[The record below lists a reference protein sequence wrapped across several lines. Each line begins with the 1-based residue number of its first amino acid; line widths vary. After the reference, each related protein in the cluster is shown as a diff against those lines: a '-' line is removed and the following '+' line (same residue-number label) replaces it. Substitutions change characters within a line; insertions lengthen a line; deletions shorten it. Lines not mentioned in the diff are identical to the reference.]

1 MVGKSTTKLINPAQC
16 PDGDSPSPISRRG
29 FCCKATG
36 AVGALGLQL
45 ALGRIDG
52 KILFAELAGSRPK
65 AILQN
70 SGSKSSK
77 IRMMTTVSLPP
88 WREPAIFADLLE
100 MCRRSATTD
109 VAVMMMGIP
118 QADKRFEGTIQGL
131 NQFAHIKEILEPH
144 GIRAGILIQSLLGH
158 GERGEPRSPLPYQRM
173 VGWDG
178 EENRSC
184 FCPLDPGF
192 LTHMQRVVQMMAAAG
207 PAFLLVDDDVRL
219 NNHLP
224 ARWCC
229 ACPLHVAYFNRLA
242 HRDLSREAI
251 FQAMRGEDD
260 KAKAIRDSWFD
271 SGERS
276 LMALAKAIRQAIDQ
290 ADPNLRCGKCL
301 SGGRHLL
308 LTEPL
313 ARELAGKTKPMVRLA
328 GAMYLHSGYNDFPKV
343 MAGLTMQR
351 NLMADDIE
359 YLSEADSFPQTLYS
373 TSCKTLRGYVA
384 GSILAAKVDVPYT
397 WVPSPTEWVLTEWD
411 AYADTLGR
419 SVSFFQALSDLSKK
433 VRWMGP
439 TAVCLRVHNF
449 VPDPLHMP
457 PAETLTDIAWGG
469 QICGRMGIPFTVND
483 PDARTVMLNGTSV
496 YELTVEEVRR
506 YLRGGVLLDGAAA
519 WELYQR
525 GFGEYLGVD
534 IHKPTAS
541 LEVAEEIITGDAM
554 NGKAAG
560 MHVSSMVS
568 GPSDVM
574 RLSPQTEGTLVLS
587 WLVRNRWYHDPD
599 FRKIAPALTVYA
611 NKLGGRVAVYAY
623 DLNATLAM
631 VFLNW
636 IRRQQIIAVLEWL
649 EGGPLPAVA
658 ETAAD
663 TYTLFGRNH
672 PDQEYV
678 SALFNLNSDH
688 AEGSVN
694 LRWNELAP
702 KHVLCLDDDG
712 AWRELGFELMDR
724 SIHLKTSLETM
735 KPLILRIRQ

>member
-1 MVGKSTTKLINPAQC
+1 
-16 PDGDSPSPISRRG
+16 
-29 FCCKATG
+29 
-36 AVGALGLQL
+36 
-45 ALGRIDG
+45 
-52 KILFAELAGSRPK
+52 
-65 AILQN
+65 
-70 SGSKSSK
+70 
-77 IRMMTTVSLPP
+77 
-88 WREPAIFADLLE
+88 
-100 MCRRSATTD
+100 
-109 VAVMMMGIP
+109 
-118 QADKRFEGTIQGL
+118 
-131 NQFAHIKEILEPH
+131 
-144 GIRAGILIQSLLGH
+144 
-158 GERGEPRSPLPYQRM
+158 
-173 VGWDG
+173 
-178 EENRSC
+178 
-184 FCPLDPGF
+184 
-192 LTHMQRVVQMMAAAG
+192 MMAAAG

-242 HRDLSREAI
+242 HRDMSREAI

-260 KAKAIRDSWFD
+260 KAQAIRDAWFD
-271 SGERS
+271 SGDRS
-276 LMALAKAIRQAIDQ
+276 LMALAKVIRQAIDQ

-308 LTEPL
+308 LTEPF

-328 GAMYLHSGYNDFPKV
+328 GAMYLHSGYNDFPQV

-359 YLSEADSFPQTLYS
+359 YLCEADSFPQTLYS

-397 WVPSPTEWVLTEWD
+397 WVPSPTEWVRPEWE

-419 SVSFFQALSDLSKK
+419 SASFFQALSDLSKK

-449 VPDPLHMP
+449 VPDPFHMP

-496 YELTVEEVRR
+496 YDLTAEEVRR

-519 WELYQR
+519 WELCQR
-525 GFGEYLGVD
+525 GFSEYLGVD
-534 IHKPTAS
+534 IHKPAVS
-541 LEVAEEIITGDAM
+541 LEVTEEIITGDAT

-560 MHVSSMVS
+560 MHVSSMVG

-574 RLSPQTEGTLVLS
+574 RLSPRTEKTLVLS
-587 WLVRNRWYHDPD
+587 WLVRNRWYHDP
-599 FRKIAPALTVYA
+599 
-611 NKLGGRVAVYAY
+611 VYAY

-631 VFLNW
+631 VFLNR
-636 IRRQQIIAVLEWL
+636 IRKQQIIAVLEWL
-649 EGGPLPAVA
+649 EGGPLPAVT

-672 PDQEYV
+672 TDQEYV
-678 SALFNLNSDH
+678 SALFNLNSDL

-702 KHVLCLDDDG
+702 KRVLRLDDDG
-712 AWRELGFELMDR
+712 AWRELGFELTDR